1 MGSRGK
7 AGGQDSQDTMQ
18 LQPGDD
24 RGPPDGM
31 WRIATV
37 RFPALGGLIL
47 SALAWFLA
55 VSPYAFHPGF
65 AILALYSGVLL
76 FFGGYLLAKQFLS
89 HRRPWVW
96 GLSSL
101 VAYTA
106 LGTPAVLF
114 VENAVGFTGG
124 LPLIPIWPLGVFF
137 MSFSDRPFDSAPL
150 VGLAIGLAALTVAA
164 LVLVGVLAQNRRG

>member
-1 MGSRGK
+1 
-7 AGGQDSQDTMQ
+7 
-18 LQPGDD
+18 
-24 RGPPDGM
+24 M

-55 VSPYAFHPGF
+55 VSPYAFQPGF
-65 AILALYSGVLL
+65 AILALYSGVPL
-76 FFGGYLLAKQFLS
+76 FFGGYFLAKQFLS
-89 HRRPWVW
+89 HQRPWVW

-101 VAYTA
+101 VAYMA

-124 LPLIPIWPLGVFF
+124 FALIPIWPLGVFF
-137 MSFSDRPFDSAPL
+137 MSYSDRPFDSAPL
-150 VGLAIGLAALTVAA
+150 VGLAIGLATLTVAA
-164 LVLVGVLAQNRRG
+164 LVLVGILARNRHG